1 LKGRAIKLVL
11 KIDDCPC
18 CAASA
23 VENCGAYGRE
33 PRENGGGVIT
43 RDLAR
48 RERITEGEIKSG
60 SVFINDSVPSRLP
73 STGVKE
79 SGCGRK
85 LSSYGVKEFV
95 NIKTGRGV
103 AANRPAITSRNF
115 TIPRK

>member
-1 LKGRAIKLVL
+1 VRSRV
-11 KIDDCPC
+11 
-18 CAASA
+18 
-23 VENCGAYGRE
+23 
-33 PRENGGGVIT
+33 
-43 RDLAR
+43 AR
-48 RERITEGEIKSG
+48 SL
-60 SVFINDSVPSRLP
+60 INDSVPSRLP

>member
-1 LKGRAIKLVL
+1 M
-11 KIDDCPC
+11 
-18 CAASA
+18 
-23 VENCGAYGRE
+23 ENCGAYGRE

-115 TIPRK
+115 TIPGK